1 MVGMAMCVE
10 FQSSVTTTITTAT
23 PASVTHQHDTSRNRI
38 KRSGLKSCP
47 WGSYTGNPGAGTETL
62 SCLHEFSTGALERKL
77 QLMDPMPVGDV
88 VLTVALMTGAF
99 LGEVALFAIL
109 GIF

>member
-1 MVGMAMCVE
+1 MA
-10 FQSSVTTTITTAT
+10 
-23 PASVTHQHDTSRNRI
+23 
-38 KRSGLKSCP
+38 
-47 WGSYTGNPGAGTETL
+47 
-62 SCLHEFSTGALERKL
+62 
-77 QLMDPMPVGDV
+77 PMPAGDV